1 MYTYDQLIARA
12 RHFGVSGLLLGI
24 TLQGACGAGA
34 TGITPPGSSGGVPSA
49 LVGSWNEAAASG
61 SQYCDPNGGGCTSAY
76 GGSETYTFGADG
88 TFVYSQLLEANLYG
102 CIIKTFLYATGTL
115 TVNGARLTLTP
126 KSARNQV
133 SKTCGRSTDEQL
145 TLEPSS
151 YGWRVARAA
160 DGSMGL
166 YLTSSDGEEA
176 GPFAQR

>member
-1 MYTYDQLIARA
+1 MGR
-12 RHFGVSGLLLGI
+12 GLLLG
-24 TLQGACGAGA
+24 AWVSCAF
-34 TGITPPGSSGGVPSA
+34 
-49 LVGSWNEAAASG
+49 AAAALSSAG
-61 SQYCDPNGGGCTSAY
+61 TAHATCLSSNGLGNGGGCTSAY

-115 TVNGARLTLTP
+115 TVDGARLTLTP

-133 SKTCGRSTDEQL
+133 SKTCGRSTDELL
-145 TLEPSS
+145 TLDPSS
-151 YGWRVARAA
+151 YAWRVARAA
-160 DGSMGL
+160 DGSTGL